1 VLSGPLASDGPS
13 FPSRFR
19 GQAPVPSLTLDAEE
33 WVKPIEENGF
43 TLLDFT
49 PDAVRISLF
58 RWKPD
63 DGVDRIAK
71 LEPFWSKELAR
82 PG

>member
-1 VLSGPLASDGPS
+1 M
-13 FPSRFR
+13 
-19 GQAPVPSLTLDAEE
+19 PSLTLDAEE

-58 RWKPD
+58 RWKPQY
-63 DGVDRIAK
+63 GVDAIAR
-71 LEPFWSKELAR
+71 LEPFWTKDLRRTAV
-82 PG
+82 

>member
-1 VLSGPLASDGPS
+1 
-13 FPSRFR
+13 
-19 GQAPVPSLTLDAEE
+19 VPSLTLDAEE

-63 DGVDRIAK
+63 DGGDRIAK